1 MLSALFLCKKEHEM
15 ERYTTNTMTIERK
28 GIFDRNRKK
37 RFELTF
43 LCKDSKQKK
52 SILVIGLN
60 PASEDIS
67 IIDTTTTFILNN
79 LIPMGYTTITI
90 CNLYGELFKQRLKP
104 SEVPNNTENR
114 KYLEEALKRGFDTI
128 LLGYGNTFLT
138 NRFVREEKEYLIRL
152 LSNYKEKVVDI
163 VDDKGEYERLTAI
176 HPLMAGRYFP
186 GRWKLRPFV
195 FEKEKAEM
203 GNDKVSDSMEKVDS
217 KKLLG
222 KTEKAG
228 DGKQP
233 EKIMKSAKEEREKK
247 SDEKGGSNQDSKS
260 VVPAETTE

>member
-1 MLSALFLCKKEHEM
+1 M

-43 LCKDSKQKK
+43 NCKDSKQKK

-138 NRFVREEKEYLIRL
+138 NKFVKEEKEYLRKL
-152 LSNYKEKVVDI
+152 LSSYKEKVVDI

-186 GRWKLRPFV
+186 GRWKLRPFI
-195 FEKEKAEM
+195 FEKEKEKMDDDKAPNNKEKA
-203 GNDKVSDSMEKVDS
+203 NIEKVS
-217 KKLLG
+217 G
-222 KTEKAG
+222 KTAKAR
-228 DGKQP
+228 DGKQS
-233 EKIMKSAKEEREKK
+233 EKTGNPAKEEGEKK
-247 SDEKGGSNQDSKS
+247 SDEKGGSNQNSEP
-260 VVPAETTE
+260 VAPVETTE

>member
-1 MLSALFLCKKEHEM
+1 M
-15 ERYTTNTMTIERK
+15 ERYTTNIMTVERK
-28 GIFDRNRKK
+28 GVFDKSQKK

-43 LCKDSKQKK
+43 TCKDSRQKK

-60 PASEDIS
+60 PASDDIS

-79 LIPMGYTTITI
+79 LIPMGYTTVTI

-114 KYLEEALKRGFDTI
+114 KYLEEVLKRGFDTI

-138 NRFVREEKEYLIRL
+138 NKFVKEEKAYLRKL
-152 LSNYKEKVVDI
+152 LSGYKDKVVDI

-186 GRWKLRPFV
+186 GRWKLRSFV
-195 FEKEKAEM
+195 FEKEKT
-203 GNDKVSDSMEKVDS
+203 SDEKMPDGMKKADGEKVPE
-217 KKLLG
+217 
-222 KTEKAG
+222 KTAKAR
-228 DGKQP
+228 DGKQS
-233 EKIMKSAKEEREKK
+233 EKIRKPIKEEGEKK
-247 SDEKGGSNQDSKS
+247 TDDESGSNQNSEP
-260 VVPAETTE
+260 VAPAEATE

>member
-1 MLSALFLCKKEHEM
+1 M
-15 ERYTTNTMTIERK
+15 ERYTTNTMTVERK
-28 GIFDRNRKK
+28 GVFDKSRKK

-43 LCKDSKQKK
+43 TCKDSRQKK

-60 PASEDIS
+60 PASDDIS

-79 LIPMGYTTITI
+79 LIPMGYTTVTI

-114 KYLEEALKRGFDTI
+114 KYLEEVLKRGFDTI

-138 NRFVREEKEYLIRL
+138 NKFVKEEKAYLKKL
-152 LSNYKEKVVDI
+152 LSGYKDKVVDI

-186 GRWKLRPFV
+186 GRWKLRSFV
-195 FEKEKAEM
+195 FEKEK
-203 GNDKVSDSMEKVDS
+203 
-217 KKLLG
+217 
-222 KTEKAG
+222 T
-228 DGKQP
+228 
-233 EKIMKSAKEEREKK
+233 
-247 SDEKGGSNQDSKS
+247 SDEKMPDGMKKADGEKCRKKQQRPEMESSQRK
-260 VVPAETTE
+260 

>member
-1 MLSALFLCKKEHEM
+1 M
-15 ERYTTNTMTIERK
+15 ERYTTNTMTVERK

-43 LCKDSKQKK
+43 TCKDSKQKK

-79 LIPMGYTTITI
+79 LIPMGYATITI

-114 KYLEEALKRGFDTI
+114 KYLEEVLKRGFDTI

-138 NRFVREEKEYLIRL
+138 NKFVKEEKAYLRKL
-152 LSNYKEKVVDI
+152 LNSYKEKVVDI

-195 FEKEKAEM
+195 FEKEKAKTGDER
-203 GNDKVSDSMEKVDS
+203 VSDT
-217 KKLLG
+217 
-222 KTEKAG
+222 TEKRNGEKMSEKTAKG
-228 DGKQP
+228 RDGKQS
-233 EKIMKSAKEEREKK
+233 EKIMKPAKEEGEKK
-247 SDEKGGSNQDSKS
+247 SDEKSGSNQDSEP
-260 VVPAETTE
+260 VAPVEATE

>member
-1 MLSALFLCKKEHEM
+1 M
-15 ERYTTNTMTIERK
+15 ERQVTNTMMIEWK
-28 GIFDRNRKK
+28 GIFDKNRKK

-43 LCKDSKQKK
+43 ICKDSKQKK

-60 PASEDIS
+60 PASKDIS

-79 LIPMGYTTITI
+79 LFPMGYTTITI

-114 KYLEEALKRGFDTI
+114 KYLEEVLKRGFDTI

-138 NRFVREEKEYLIRL
+138 NKFVKEEKAYLRKL
-152 LSNYKEKVVDI
+152 LNSYKEKVVDI

-195 FEKEKAEM
+195 FEKKAED
-203 GNDKVSDSMEKVDS
+203 GDESTTVNPNKSNGEKIE
-217 KKLLG
+217 
-222 KTEKAG
+222 KTEKAR
-228 DGKQP
+228 DKKLP
-233 EKIMKSAKEEREKK
+233 EKAEKSWEGEQAKKTAKSMEEEGVKIA
-247 SDEKGGSNQDSKS
+247 DEKRNPNQNIEP
-260 VVPAETTE
+260 VVSAETA